1 MSEHYRGIEFV
12 ELIHRVT
19 GAKPIE
25 GANGWTIQCP
35 SHSDGSPSLSV
46 RENDAGTKLLV
57 NCYAGCSIKEICD
70 SLGIRVG
77 QLFFTKSANFKK
89 RTKYERERLEIDK
102 TVGWLFRERRKNSQP
117 CGVQEQEDFAAAEER
132 LRQYV
137 GIGNS
142 QQNKK

>member
-1 MSEHYRGIEFV
+1 MSEHYRGHEFV

-25 GANGWTIQCP
+25 GANGWTIKCP

-70 SLGIRVG
+70 SLGISVG

-89 RTKYERERLEIDK
+89 RTRYERERLEIDK

-117 CGVQEQEDFAAAEER
+117 LGVSEQEEFDSAERR
-132 LRQYV
+132 LREYV
-137 GIGNS
+137 ARGNP
-142 QQNKK
+142 KKD